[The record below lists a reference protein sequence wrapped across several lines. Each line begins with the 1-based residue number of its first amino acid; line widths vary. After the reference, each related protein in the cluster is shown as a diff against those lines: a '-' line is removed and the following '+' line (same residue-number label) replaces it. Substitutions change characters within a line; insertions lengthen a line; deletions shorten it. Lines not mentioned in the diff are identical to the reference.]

1 MKEAI
6 KVYSEILRCYDAI
19 KKTKSEKLKNDY
31 YKHINREK
39 KELLMYCQYR
49 HINLVDV
56 ANQYE
61 HSLHN

>member
-31 YKHINREK
+31 YKHISLGQHKRHPEFPVVTRES
-39 KELLMYCQYR
+39 R
-49 HINLVDV
+49 RN
-56 ANQYE
+56 
-61 HSLHN
+61 